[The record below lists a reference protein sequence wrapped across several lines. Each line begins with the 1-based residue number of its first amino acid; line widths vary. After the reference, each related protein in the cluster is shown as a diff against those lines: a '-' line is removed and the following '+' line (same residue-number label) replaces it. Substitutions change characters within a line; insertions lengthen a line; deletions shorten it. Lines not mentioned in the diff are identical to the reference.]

1 MQMKNNHTSNTEEL
15 QTERLKKEWQRISDG
30 FRAAV
35 KYLDCHVDD
44 VLQTANVIAVA
55 ECALAAVS
63 DWSFV
68 RVLSPVANELA
79 EMTVYGY
86 AEYLDQARAM
96 ILEGKDIPDVLQH
109 FDMKLY
115 DMKNG
120 RK

>member
-1 MQMKNNHTSNTEEL
+1 MQMKNNHTSDMDEL

-35 KYLDCHVDD
+35 KNIDCLVDGA
-44 VLQTANVIAVA
+44 LETLHITSVA
-55 ECALAAVS
+55 ECDLAAVS
-63 DWSFV
+63 NWSFV

-96 ILEGKDIPDVLQH
+96 ILEGKDIPDVLCY
-109 FDMKLY
+109 FDMMLY
-115 DMKNG
+115 NLKQG
-120 RK
+120 GK